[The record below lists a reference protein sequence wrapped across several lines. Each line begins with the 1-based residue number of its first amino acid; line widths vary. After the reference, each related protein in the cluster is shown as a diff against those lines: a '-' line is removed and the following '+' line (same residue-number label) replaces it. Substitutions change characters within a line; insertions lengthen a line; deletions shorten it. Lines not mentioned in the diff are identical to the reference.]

1 MEKIIDKAKKIL
13 NNYGMLFALILLVLV
28 SSLISDSFFTVR
40 NIYNVLSQ
48 AAIIGIIAIGQTY
61 VILTQGIDLSVGAIL
76 ALSLI
81 FIAGLM
87 GPFGVVLAMLVGIV
101 VSVLAGLINGLGIT
115 YGKLPPFIMTLG
127 LLSVARGIIFIY
139 SGGTP
144 IPILNNAV
152 YSISGTPLGVPNEI
166 IIYFGLVFIF
176 GFILYK
182 TPFGRSLYAIGSNE
196 EAAQL
201 SGVPV
206 TRYKMITYMISGLCA
221 GLASIIFASRMGVGT
236 PVAGQGLNL
245 DSIAAVV
252 IGGTALSGGKGT
264 LIGTVIGTLI
274 IGVLSNIL
282 NLTGVNPFLQRL
294 VKGALIVVAVM
305 VMQGSSN

>member
-1 MEKIIDKAKKIL
+1 M
-13 NNYGMLFALILLVLV
+13 
-28 SSLISDSFFTVR
+28 
-40 NIYNVLSQ
+40 
-48 AAIIGIIAIGQTY
+48 
-61 VILTQGIDLSVGAIL
+61 
-76 ALSLI
+76 
-81 FIAGLM
+81 
-87 GPFGVVLAMLVGIV
+87 
-101 VSVLAGLINGLGIT
+101 
-115 YGKLPPFIMTLG
+115 
-127 LLSVARGIIFIY
+127 
-139 SGGTP
+139 
-144 IPILNNAV
+144 NNAV